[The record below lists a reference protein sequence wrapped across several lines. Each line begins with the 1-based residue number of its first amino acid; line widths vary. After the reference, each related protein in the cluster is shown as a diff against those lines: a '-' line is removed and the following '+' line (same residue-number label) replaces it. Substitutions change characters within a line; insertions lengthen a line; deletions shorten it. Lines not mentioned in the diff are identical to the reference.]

1 MKSRLAMHLLCATAS
16 GLFLIFCG
24 CRNKRPAQS
33 LPLAIPEAFS
43 HSGKETAPEKW
54 WEAFADKKL
63 NALTEQALAGNLRL
77 RAAWDRLEQANAVAR
92 KATAG
97 TFPQIT
103 AGAAAARTVLENKD
117 STRPGSTPPG
127 SPPVS
132 GWVRTYG
139 NNFNLNLAA
148 SYELDLWGRLRGNK
162 RASAANAAASAE
174 DLQVS
179 AITIAAEVSRT
190 WFELLKSRA
199 ELKLLLGQLKT
210 NADHLALMDMRF
222 KGGQIPAVDLLRQ
235 RQQLEAVR
243 SEVPLVKMRL
253 ETLEHQLAIL
263 SGRPPKAGNIPSG
276 DQLPA
281 LPHPPKTGLP
291 AQLINRRPD
300 ISSAFLR
307 LTASNAQVAVAVAD
321 RFPKISL
328 SASADTSG
336 IKIEDLFK
344 NWLGSLAGNILAPIF
359 DAGGRRAEVR
369 RARAASSEAL
379 HNWGQKI
386 LEALGEVENSL
397 SAEKW
402 RQEHYSET
410 LSRLTLARTLTT
422 LARKRYN
429 NGTTDYLPVLLALK
443 SQQTLERA
451 ELEGRLALLYQR
463 IALYRA
469 LGGGWSMKPPEKD
482 TLNKT
487 KAADSGETK

>member
-1 MKSRLAMHLLCATAS
+1 MTSRSAQLFLSLTAA
-16 GLFLIFCG
+16 GLFLASLG
-24 CRNKRPAQS
+24 CRSKHKAQS
-33 LPLAIPEAFS
+33 PPIAIPEAFS
-43 HSGKETAPEKW
+43 QSGTEAAPEKW
-54 WEAFADKKL
+54 WEAFADKNL

-117 STRPGSTPPG
+117 SSRPGSAPPG

-139 NNFNLNLAA
+139 NTYNLNLAA

-162 RASAANAAASAE
+162 RAAGGSAAASAE
-174 DLQVS
+174 DLQAS
-179 AITIAAEVSRT
+179 AITIAAEVCRT

-210 NADHLALMDMRF
+210 NSDHLKLMDMRF
-222 KGGQIPAVDLLRQ
+222 RGGQIPAMDLLRQ

-263 SGRPPKAGNIPSG
+263 TGRPPKAGGIPAG

-281 LPHPPKTGLP
+281 LPHPPKSGLP
-291 AQLINRRPD
+291 AQLIVRRPD
-300 ISSAFLR
+300 IRSAFMR
-307 LTASNAQVAVAVAD
+307 LSASNAKVAVAVAD

-344 NWLGSLAGNILAPIF
+344 NWLGTLAGNILAPIF

-397 SAEKW
+397 SSGKW
-402 RQEHYSET
+402 RQQHYSET
-410 LSRLTLARTLTT
+410 LSRLNLARTLTT
-422 LARKRYN
+422 LAGRRYN

-443 SQQTLERA
+443 SQQALERA
-451 ELEGRLALLYQR
+451 ELEGRLSLLNQR

-469 LGGGWSMKPPEKD
+469 LGGGWSMKPPAKK

-487 KAADSGETK
+487 KASDSGENK